1 MEVRTGSRAFG
12 RFLAGNRFPLNLALY
27 FPIRALRHNYA
38 TMAHKMFPPPSA
50 LPPLRLVY
58 PVLPPRQRHRHPLI
72 LTHTAIYQ
80 STNTRADSR
89 TSTSRLYPLRVLT
102 PSPRPRK
109 STFPS
114 EVLPHSLQNQ
124 VQGLAIPQIYDSP
137 PTLCQ
142 SKLHSGLQRR
152 AFEALFVLR
161 RRRSRWGEVDV
172 AAVVGVGDAR
182 CRARTRSRA
191 R

>member
-72 LTHTAIYQ
+72 LTHTAIYHQ
-80 STNTRADSR
+80 Q
-89 TSTSRLYPLRVLT
+89 T
-102 PSPRPRK
+102 PEPI
-109 STFPS
+109 
-114 EVLPHSLQNQ
+114 LAQAPH
-124 VQGLAIPQIYDSP
+124 VYTHCA
-137 PTLCQ
+137 C
-142 SKLHSGLQRR
+142 
-152 AFEALFVLR
+152 
-161 RRRSRWGEVDV
+161 
-172 AAVVGVGDAR
+172 
-182 CRARTRSRA
+182 
-191 R
+191 